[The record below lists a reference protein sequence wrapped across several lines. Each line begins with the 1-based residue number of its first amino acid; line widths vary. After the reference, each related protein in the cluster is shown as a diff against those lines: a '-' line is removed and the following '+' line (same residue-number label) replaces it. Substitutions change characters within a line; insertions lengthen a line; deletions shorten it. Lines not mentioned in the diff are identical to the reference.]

1 MKHSE
6 IKRLVLAFIFSL
18 GIFTVNAQGIVVC
31 KKDGSKI
38 RVPYEQLDSIATYD
52 YSEGQDD
59 VLDGENRVFTVNGVS
74 FTMVP
79 VKAGTFTM
87 GATAEQQDSWDNEK
101 PPHQVT
107 LTNDYYMGETVVTQA
122 LWEAVTG
129 YSPTASGPS
138 WSSAKGIGSNY
149 PAYHVSYE
157 DVLSFLSKLNSLTGE
172 MFRMPTEAEW
182 EYAARGGNK
191 SKGYQY
197 SGSNTLGDVAWYKDN
212 SNSMIHVVKTKL
224 PNELGLYDMSGNVWE
239 WCSDWYSD
247 TYSSSLQIDP
257 VGASSGSYRVFRGG
271 AWYIDSGSCR
281 VAHRAGYVP
290 SDRTYY
296 ACGFRLALSSS
307 QK

>member
-1 MKHSE
+1 MKNSE

-38 RVPYEQLDSIATYD
+38 RVSYEQLDSIATYD
-52 YSEGQDD
+52 YSEGQGG

-87 GATAEQQDSWDNEK
+87 GATAEQQDPGNDEK
-101 PPHQVT
+101 PTHQVT
-107 LTNDYYMGETVVTQA
+107 LTNDYYMGETEVTQA

-129 YSPTASGPS
+129 YSPTVSGSS
-138 WSSAKGIGSNY
+138 WSSAKGIGNNY
-149 PAYHVSYE
+149 PAYYVSYE

-172 MFRMPTEAEW
+172 TFRMPTEAEW

-197 SGSNTLGDVAWYKDN
+197 SGSNTLGDVAWYRDN
-212 SNSMIHVVKTKL
+212 SNSMTHVVKAKL
-224 PNELGLYDMSGNVWE
+224 PNEFGLYDMSGNVWE

-247 TYSSSLQIDP
+247 TYSSSSQIDP
-257 VGASSGSYRVFRGG
+257 VGASSGSYRVIRGG
-271 AWYIDSGSCR
+271 GWYNSAGGCR
-281 VAHRAGYVP
+281 VANRDGDAP
-290 SDRTYY
+290 SRHNDGI
-296 ACGFRLALSSS
+296 GFRLALSYS
-307 QK
+307 KR

>member
-1 MKHSE
+1 MKNSE

-38 RVPYEQLDSIATYD
+38 RVSYEQLDSIATYD
-52 YSEGQDD
+52 YSDGQGD

-87 GATAEQQDSWDNEK
+87 GATAEQQDPSNDEK
-101 PPHQVT
+101 PTHQVT
-107 LTNDYYMGETVVTQA
+107 LTNDYYMGETEVTQA
-122 LWEAVTG
+122 LWHAVTG

-138 WSSAKGIGSNY
+138 WSSEYGKGENY
-149 PAYHVSYE
+149 TAYYISYE

-172 MFRMPTEAEW
+172 NFRMPTEAEW

-197 SGSNTLGDVAWYKDN
+197 SGSNTVDEVAWHRDN

-239 WCSDWYSD
+239 WCSDWYGS
-247 TYSSSLQIDP
+247 YSSSSQTDP
-257 VGASSGSYRVFRGG
+257 VGASSGSDRVLRGG
-271 AWYIDSGSCR
+271 CWNNWSGFCR
-281 VAHRAGYVP
+281 VAFRIYNTP
-290 SDRTYY
+290 SLRLYSF
-296 ACGFRLALSSS
+296 GFRLDLSY
-307 QK
+307 